1 MRQTLSQTQSQIQ
14 TLSQKQYQIYNS
26 MLIRDMN
33 KFYEECFNNPLLK
46 YNRRKDVLVKDI
58 VKFENVDDRLIS
70 EYYEHT
76 FEEFDEAT
84 YDGLPKKKSMNK
96 AVASTPFLVIHIEDG
111 YLRYEVKKSLFKSFE
126 LNLNTKE
133 SLNLLPEENELFQK
147 HLLEAKKLLSVINYN
162 REGLNLLI
170 EYFIKKQTKS
180 ILENSELEILCR
192 KETREDLKFQKY
204 RLESYLYNKFLKK
217 DPIHIFKNGRLL
229 KKVESMSYYFPAY
242 YYRSETGILF
252 HRDRVKEEFVKILIQ
267 SPEFSNREIALKIR
281 KNLGISIEGV
291 TVRKYRRN
299 FLIEARKHGNQEIV
313 KILENPRCP
322 KRKKVEI

>member
-1 MRQTLSQTQSQIQ
+1 MMRQTLSQTQSQIQ

-147 HLLEAKKLLSVINYN
+147 HLLEAKKLGPNFYINARN
-162 REGLNLLI
+162 FASSPNET
-170 EYFIKKQTKS
+170 EF
-180 ILENSELEILCR
+180 EI
-192 KETREDLKFQKY
+192 
-204 RLESYLYNKFLKK
+204 FLK
-217 DPIHIFKNGRLL
+217 DVNGTGNYPLNTTMPNR
-229 KKVESMSYYFPAY
+229 STGASYGFY
-242 YYRSETGILF
+242 
-252 HRDRVKEEFVKILIQ
+252 V
-267 SPEFSNREIALKIR
+267 
-281 KNLGISIEGV
+281 
-291 TVRKYRRN
+291 
-299 FLIEARKHGNQEIV
+299 
-313 KILENPRCP
+313 
-322 KRKKVEI
+322 KRKLSPISEWLTSAVHGGVVHISFLDTTNHIIAGTFNFSAADNFGTAPVLQVTEGRFDLNY